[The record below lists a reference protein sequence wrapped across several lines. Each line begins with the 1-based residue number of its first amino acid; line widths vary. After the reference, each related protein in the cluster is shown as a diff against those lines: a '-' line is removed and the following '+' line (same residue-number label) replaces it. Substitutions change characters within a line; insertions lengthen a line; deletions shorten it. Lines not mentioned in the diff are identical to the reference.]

1 MADAR
6 RELYACWSQSGDLL
20 GAAAIPVTM
29 YGGEQITMVE
39 LKPGERI
46 VDDSDPRQVAIDA
59 LLAYKQ
65 TLDRKRVLIIEKDNA
80 TRSENFEAHF
90 ASNQAGRIWAA
101 LRILG
106 VEP

>member
-1 MADAR
+1 MTDKDKTFLE
-6 RELYACWSQSGDLL
+6 ELKKLMNSKDLW
-20 GAAAIPVTM
+20 
-29 YGGEQITMVE
+29 VE

-65 TLDRKRVLIIEKDNA
+65 TLDRKRVLIIEKDHA

-101 LRILG
+101 LRALG
-106 VEP
+106 VDP